1 MIIIVSLS
9 SVSAYEPASTP
20 ACAGEDTSIDEL
32 GSHNEFNEIDSYDD
46 FEEDDYLDYDDDE
59 DYEDEDDTD
68 YEDEDDE
75 DYEDE
80 DDYDDEDYEDDEDLD
95 DEDYYDDEDDE
106 DYEEISS
113 FDYYNDRI
121 LKYLEKFGT
130 APEDWYMEEDFNNT
144 YKLYL
149 EDPSSY
155 TLDEENENYETH
167 LKIYDSIFSTLEET
181 DLENNE
187 TSYFKFLVMYYLNN
201 YANTTNYTWDEND
214 SFENFL
220 REFDADMFTSMAFA
234 GSSKQAL
241 GHFNPIKKISPFN
254 PISYLNIISG
264 ANANETDENDDNI
277 TSENGEKQK
286 DSWLDYIIKLLK
298 MLFIKF
304 LIFIKTEFNIGF

>member
-1 MIIIVSLS
+1 M
-9 SVSAYEPASTP
+9 
-20 ACAGEDTSIDEL
+20 
-32 GSHNEFNEIDSYDD
+32 
-46 FEEDDYLDYDDDE
+46 DYDDDE

-95 DEDYYDDEDDE
+95 DEDYYDD
-106 DYEEISS
+106 YEEISS

-130 APEDWYMEEDFNNT
+130 APEDWYMEENFNNT

-181 DLENNE
+181 DLENNA
-187 TSYFKFLVMYYLNN
+187 TS
-201 YANTTNYTWDEND
+201 
-214 SFENFL
+214 SF
-220 REFDADMFTSMAFA
+220 
-234 GSSKQAL
+234 
-241 GHFNPIKKISPFN
+241 
-254 PISYLNIISG
+254 
-264 ANANETDENDDNI
+264 
-277 TSENGEKQK
+277 
-286 DSWLDYIIKLLK
+286 
-298 MLFIKF
+298 
-304 LIFIKTEFNIGF
+304 